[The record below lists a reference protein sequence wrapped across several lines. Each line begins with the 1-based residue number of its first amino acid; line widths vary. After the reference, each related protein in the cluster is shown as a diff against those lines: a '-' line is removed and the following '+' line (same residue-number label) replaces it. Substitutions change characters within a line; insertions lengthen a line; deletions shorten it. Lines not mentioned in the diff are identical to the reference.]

1 MFRSK
6 TVNNILVADWLAM
19 LISMGQ
25 TVKGDWRL
33 PYIEKPDCEGR
44 LLYIEKKVQ
53 RIEKLHKRE

>member
-1 MFRSK
+1 
-6 TVNNILVADWLAM
+6 VADWLAM

-44 LLYIEKKVQ
+44 LLYIEKKF
-53 RIEKLHKRE
+53 KG